1 MNSTSRRLP
10 GFYIM
15 AVDLNN
21 LLCWLINFFR
31 SWRIT
36 PPRSPSGI
44 RRLVGTSLA
53 PHHESHPHAEFY
65 PPYRTSDRLKYL
77 ADTELAA
84 SMFASDTLPE
94 HKTQELQAVQVHL

>member
-1 MNSTSRRLP
+1 M
-10 GFYIM
+10 
-15 AVDLNN
+15 
-21 LLCWLINFFR
+21 
-31 SWRIT
+31 
-36 PPRSPSGI
+36 
-44 RRLVGTSLA
+44 A